1 MVSVSITDLPVLIA
15 FWLTFTRALTVL
27 MQIPLLDNV
36 SVPAPVKVLF
46 CFLVSYAFFPYV
58 QADMVNDVKSVG
70 AEHFWYLT
78 FVHTI
83 IGLVIGFL
91 IKAMMLVFSGA
102 GAVLSQQLGFAAVKY
117 FDPSMG
123 EQSGPVEKM
132 ITWTIL
138 ILIVTSGALLP
149 MFKGLFLSF
158 HSINVVSLGKFTAT
172 PDFYFEFFKSV
183 FISSILLSTPFIFT
197 NLMINLV
204 LGIVSR
210 AVPQMNILMVAFVV
224 NIGLGL
230 LVFVTISNEFFHVA
244 YKMYVEKLGEWFQF
258 VS

>member
-1 MVSVSITDLPVLIA
+1 MVSVSITDIGVLIS
-15 FWLTFTRALTVL
+15 FWLVFTRTLTVL

-46 CFLVSYAFFPYV
+46 CFVVSYAFFPYV
-58 QADMVNDVKSVG
+58 EPWVLADVRAVG

-78 FVHTI
+78 IVHTA
-83 IGLVIGFL
+83 IGLIIGFL
-91 IKAMMLVFSGA
+91 IKSLMLVFAGTGA
-102 GAVLSQQLGFAAVKY
+102 LLSQQMGFAAVKY

-123 EQSGPVEKM
+123 EQSGPIEKM
-132 ITWTIL
+132 ISWTII
-138 ILIVTSGALLP
+138 ILIISSGALLP
-149 MFKGLFLSF
+149 MFKGLFNSF
-158 HSINVVSLGKFTAT
+158 HSITATNIGKFGSS
-172 PDFYFEFFKSV
+172 PEFYFDFFKSV
-183 FISSILLSTPFIFT
+183 FVTSILLSTPIIFT

-210 AVPQMNILMVAFVV
+210 AVPQMNILMVSFAI

-244 YKMYVEKLGEWFQF
+244 YKMYVDKLGDWFQF